1 VVLLL
6 AQLSISLLFNEIP
19 LPSPPLPVLLFH
31 EQTIDS
37 VRFHFLVIME
47 KGGAEGS
54 KVTSTRRQ
62 VDNTV
67 FPNRLVEIADVYSDD
82 PIVKWFVLPFVR
94 HFFK

>member
-1 VVLLL
+1 MVLLL

-19 LPSPPLPVLLFH
+19 LPSPPRPVIH
-31 EQTIDS
+31 EKTIDS